1 MNNPYM
7 PRMGGMNNPMGN
19 MQQMMQRF
27 QQFRQSF
34 QGDPQQQ
41 IQQML
46 NSGRISQQD
55 YNSAYQM
62 AQQFQRMMG
71 GK

>member
-1 MNNPYM
+1 MNSNPLY
-7 PRMGGMNNPMGN
+7 NQYQQQNQNPVNGF
-19 MQQMMQRF
+19 MQKF

-34 QGDPQQQ
+34 SGDPQEQ
-41 IQQML
+41 IQKMM
-46 NSGRISQQD
+46 NAGKISQQQ

-62 AQQFQRMMG
+62 AQQVMRMFS

>member
-1 MNNPYM
+1 MNNPLYKQIQQQ
-7 PRMGGMNNPMGN
+7 NQNPMN
-19 MQQMMQRF
+19 VFMQRF

-34 QGDPQQQ
+34 SGNPQEQ
-41 IQQML
+41 IQNLM
-46 NSGRISQQD
+46 NSGKVSQEQ

-62 AQQFQRMMG
+62 AQQMMRMIS